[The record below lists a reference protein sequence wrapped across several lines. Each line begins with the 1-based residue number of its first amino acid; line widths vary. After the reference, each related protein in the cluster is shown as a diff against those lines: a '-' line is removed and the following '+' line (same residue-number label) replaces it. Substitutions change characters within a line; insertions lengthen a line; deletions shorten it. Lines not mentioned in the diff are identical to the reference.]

1 MLRKLPSPRRGFGR
15 LFNAMA
21 VAAALCAASASQAGV
36 LDFEA
41 PVDAPFVFAGDVL
54 QIGNY
59 IVEGA
64 GDTNAENPAL
74 VGAIGGS
81 DSCFGAQCPA
91 NNATN
96 YYSAVADGYM
106 FFGLADGSDFKLA
119 SLDASF
125 IGTGLPSYPSVAALL
140 YLTAFDANGIVA
152 EAYLNLAGPIGGSFN
167 FASYDLSTFGDG
179 AWFNTVRVA
188 SFACDTLGN
197 CDRTR
202 NQANFA
208 IDNIVTVDASE
219 VPEPGSFALLGL
231 GLLGLGAARRR
242 LAQRRA
248 A

>member
-21 VAAALCAASASQAGV
+21 VAAALCASSASQAGV

-64 GDTNAENPAL
+64 GDGGF
-74 VGAIGGS
+74 VGAIGGN

-125 IGTGLPSYPSVAALL
+125 IGTGLLSYPSVAALL

-242 LAQRRA
+242 LSRRNA